1 MDYIWTLFLLFTLY
15 SFMGW
20 VCESI
25 YCSLSAGKFINRG
38 FLSGPFC
45 PVYGAGGVLVT
56 AALSSLQNNVAVL
69 YVSAVLLTS
78 TLEYFTGLALEKL
91 FNVKYWDYS
100 KYKVNLHGRVCLK
113 NSIIFGIM
121 SVVMILYVN
130 PVLFVMLKSIPAFML
145 PFISIFFIM
154 YFFIDTYITSRAMFR
169 LNGKLSELQLVIDEI
184 KEKAHT
190 ATVEKIEVLQ
200 ETIADHL
207 DEKTKLRI
215 KWLYQKKGLL
225 ESGIRLTQRRLIKA
239 FPTMMSFK
247 NNESLQRIKEILQ
260 NGKNLIKH

>member
-20 VCESI
+20 ASESI
-25 YCSLSAGKFINRG
+25 YCSLSERKFINRG

-56 AALSSLQNNVAVL
+56 AALSSLQGNVPVL
-69 YVSAVLLTS
+69 FISAVLLTS
-78 TLEYFTGLALEKL
+78 ILEYLTGLALEKL

-100 KYKVNLHGRVCLK
+100 KYKINLHGRVCLK

-121 SVVMILYVN
+121 SVVIIIYVN
-130 PVLFVMLKSIPAFML
+130 PVLFIMMRSIPAPML
-145 PFISIFFIM
+145 PVISAIFII
-154 YFFIDTYITSRAMFR
+154 YFLIDTYITSRAMLR
-169 LNGKLSELQLVIDEI
+169 LNGKLSELQQIIDEI

-190 ATVEKIEVLQ
+190 ATVETIEVLQ
-200 ETIADHL
+200 ETIADHI

-225 ESGIRLTQRRLIKA
+225 ESGIRLTQRRIIKA
-239 FPTMMSFK
+239 FPTMTSFK

-260 NGKNLIKH
+260 SGKNFIKH